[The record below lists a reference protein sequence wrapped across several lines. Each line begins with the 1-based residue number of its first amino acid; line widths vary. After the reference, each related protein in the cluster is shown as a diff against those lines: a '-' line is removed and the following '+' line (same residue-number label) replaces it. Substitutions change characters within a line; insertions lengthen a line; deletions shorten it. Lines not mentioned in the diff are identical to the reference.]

1 MSCASAVGGG
11 RSRIIETIHE
21 VKLIVDLMHEEG
33 IASVNYSIS
42 NVAGYGEYAD
52 GPKLLTKKKQRKE

>member
-21 VKLIVDLMHEEG
+21 VKLIVDLIHEEG
-33 IASVNYSIS
+33 IASMNYFC
-42 NVAGYGEYAD
+42 
-52 GPKLLTKKKQRKE
+52 LLYTLTLPTSDLV